1 MNDIFQ
7 HELSV
12 IIPIDLRYRAKNIIE
27 KAMQFSSHAFDNN
40 VNVIF
45 GIDPGN
51 IKANAI
57 FLRKLGGYKNVEVV
71 FSYKKSIGVNS
82 SLLRNVAF
90 DKCKTKYVAFFDVD
104 IYPDF
109 NIILKY
115 LDMLKNGVKPFFIL
129 PCLYLT
135 KSASNALM
143 KSRISS
149 EFLKNRYFSFSR
161 KEFLHLAS
169 PSSLT
174 IMHSSDFVALHGF
187 DTYYEGHGY
196 EDFDF
201 LIRLCELHGLLVNTQ
216 DLLIDKTSRSPLF
229 SVGFRKH
236 LGLLCIESLVKKDI
250 FFHLFHEKNNEFEYS
265 LSRRRNKTYFMS
277 KFHDYGIENPVEIF
291 LLSHF
296 IEYCSCKGLDLRD
309 YSVLFENKP
318 GHIDRYDTLKRK
330 LRFLLK

>member
-1 MNDIFQ
+1 MNDFFQ

-12 IIPIDLRYRAKNIIE
+12 IIPIDLRYRANNIIE
-27 KAMQFSSHAFDNN
+27 KAMQFVAHALDNN
-40 VNVIF
+40 VVVIF
-45 GIDPGN
+45 GVDSGSIQ
-51 IKANAI
+51 ANKV
-57 FLRKLGGYKNVEVV
+57 FLKKLSFYKNVEIV
-71 FSYKKSIGVNS
+71 FSYKKSASVNS
-82 SLLRNVAF
+82 ALLRNIAF
-90 DKCKTKYVAFFDVD
+90 ERCSTRYVALFDVD

-115 LDMLKNGVKPFFIL
+115 LDKLKNGVKPFFIL

-143 KSRISS
+143 KSRINT
-149 EFLKNRYFSFSR
+149 EVLKKQYFSFSR

-174 IMHSSDFVALHGF
+174 IMHSSDYVALHGF
-187 DTYYEGHGY
+187 DSYYEGHGY

-201 LIRLCELHGLLVNTQ
+201 LIRLCELHGLLINTQ

-250 FFHLFHEKNNEFEYS
+250 FFHLFHEKNNESEY
-265 LSRRRNKTYFMS
+265 LSSRKRNKTYFML
-277 KFHDYGIENPVEIF
+277 KFKKYSIDKPVEVF
-291 LLSHF
+291 LLNYF
-296 IEYCSCKGLDLRD
+296 IEYCNCKGLDIRD
-309 YSVLFENKP
+309 YSILFENKP